1 MPRFP
6 TSFWYR
12 YLLRDYESWAHKA
25 GHVIWLAGT
34 VSMLPGTT
42 VRYGA
47 NGGVTPDVTFD
58 PNSHALYVR

>member
-1 MPRFP
+1 V
-6 TSFWYR
+6 T
-12 YLLRDYESWAHKA
+12 RDKNDKTAQAPFSSAEYDEEN
-25 GHVIWLAGT
+25 